1 MSKGK
6 IILVYPKVG
15 MSGSLVQHMPLSILY
30 AGVDSIRHGFEVD
43 PVDVRLDPR
52 RWQENIAAK
61 ITPDTFL
68 LGISVMTGSPIRNAT
83 EISLW
88 MKKNYPQI
96 SIVWGG
102 PHATFNGLEI
112 LNESAVDY
120 AIAGY
125 GSKALALLA
134 NYLHNDADA
143 PMLASIAG
151 LIYRDNGKVTAN
163 PPEDKFEIMD
173 YRDIPY
179 HLIEKDMPR
188 YGQLDTDD
196 RIFPMYSAMGC
207 PYRCAFCSSPAQY
220 RNITKRYEILTVQ
233 EVVDHIEY
241 VHKKYSATYI
251 YFIDDDSFVNPVHV
265 DEIISEIDRRNIKI
279 RLGFRGARVN
289 EIKKMSD
296 EYLDGLAR
304 AGTTIMHIG
313 IESGSQRI
321 LDLVHKDC
329 TVEDIIAVN
338 LKMARHPEIKT
349 GYNWIVGIPGETLDD
364 LRKTQTLM
372 LKVIN
377 DNPNAILFT
386 PNLYRPLPGTE
397 LYDLALKFGYK
408 KPEHMEDWA
417 NNEVEGNYQTPWC
430 SKHQAAMINMMQVT
444 SYFVDNKVFK
454 VETGNSLKFR
464 IIRILAYLYKPLAV
478 ARLKYGISGFLI
490 ENTIFRMV
498 SSLYRN

>member
-1 MSKGK
+1 
-6 IILVYPKVG
+6 
-15 MSGSLVQHMPLSILY
+15 
-30 AGVDSIRHGFEVD
+30 
-43 PVDVRLDPR
+43 
-52 RWQENIAAK
+52 
-61 ITPDTFL
+61 
-68 LGISVMTGSPIRNAT
+68 
-83 EISLW
+83 
-88 MKKNYPQI
+88 
-96 SIVWGG
+96 
-102 PHATFNGLEI
+102 
-112 LNESAVDY
+112 
-120 AIAGY
+120 
-125 GSKALALLA
+125 
-134 NYLHNDADA
+134 
-143 PMLASIAG
+143 
-151 LIYRDNGKVTAN
+151 
-163 PPEDKFEIMD
+163 
-173 YRDIPY
+173 
-179 HLIEKDMPR
+179 
-188 YGQLDTDD
+188 
-196 RIFPMYSAMGC
+196 MGC

-233 EVVDHIEY
+233 EVVSHIEY
-241 VHKKYSATYI
+241 VQKKYSATYI

-338 LKMARHPEIKT
+338 QKMARHPEIKT
-349 GYNWIVGIPGETLDD
+349 GYNWIIGIPGETLDD

-397 LYDLALKFGYK
+397 LYELALEYGYK
-408 KPEHMEDWA
+408 KPERIEDWA
-417 NNEVEGNYQTPWC
+417 NIEVEGDYQAPWC
-430 SKHQAAMINMMQVT
+430 SKNAAAMINMMQVT

-490 ENTIFRMV
+490 ENTVFRMV
-498 SSLYRN
+498 SSFYRN